1 MEVFK
6 KIGSKDR
13 LFELMHGVNK
23 LKLNEEMGE
32 QSEFIGKAFNGLV
45 GGELDIEQTNN
56 QVNGD
61 TSIVQITGIDSNGG
75 SHNFT
80 FEVQTNETT
89 QEDVNVINDAKLIK
103 YNTQF
108 PDGGGLDADEN
119 SKEIIELNTGRKQ
132 EMIDAISEYVEFDD
146 DTAIADEMYEEAI
159 KFIDNVP
166 YNKGSE
172 EMQTHKAYADQKP
185 VNPDVRVDADELQK
199 FVSEIQ
205 DYVPDDEEED
215 MFAMPPDYSP
225 EDMPKPQDTDDG
237 SVSTDPYEQEP
248 QYDDS
253 EASPEEQQHYSQAYD
268 NLIATGNQTPTG
280 DQIERE
286 VLKLK
291 GLNKPVEKTRTIPKG
306 AEEFWEGQTMDDIS
320 TDTVVKQG
328 FDKLLPEEKK
338 KQYIFR
344 AQEFVDEAIGDMK
357 MSRDEYVK
365 NIQKEAIR
373 LYKEDVIDL
382 NEEEKGEY
390 PDPIGKKFKPKSQIP
405 KKKRKP
411 QSVVNIKEEDK
422 LSHGGGEYDEENGK
436 CRDCGFYGQ
445 NNKFQNDSGG
455 EDCPKCGSRNIYTP
469 DALGEENAPE
479 QDIEQLATDREEAG
493 DQLEGGLGDD
503 KLPNQFDPEQV
514 SRGVKVEMEHTD
526 NPLLAIEIALDHLTE
541 DPNYYGGAGEDPED
555 MAQAHASAEAE
566 EQSDE
571 ETTDELLG
579 FKPHN
584 VSDYA
589 NEEFDVPSS
598 PEQERNY
605 WDKEDMRQNPEEY
618 GEEPQEPEDSEDASQ
633 KEELYEDVELARH
646 VLKKRRLNEGMTK
659 EQAVQLLIRHN
670 IR

>member
-422 LSHGGGEYDEENGK
+422 PHQSGAYVEDGIPSEEDRNGHPIPSVDPSFTMEK
-436 CRDCGFYGQ
+436 PQ
-445 NNKFQNDSGG
+445 
-455 EDCPKCGSRNIYTP
+455 EDQ
-469 DALGEENAPE
+469 PE
-479 QDIEQLATDREEAG
+479 IDVDDVTTAKEATG